1 MNQKL
6 QKFISH
12 ETLQDLIGKLFV
24 VLAIV
29 YLLLFCGESILPGM
43 VMEVFNINILL
54 LFLIGSVGYF
64 AWLDKKGLKNF
75 ELKKIGKILA
85 LAILIILATTI
96 LATLFIVQYKI
107 GIIESIFH
115 IVLAFL
121 IVRLFYEM
129 IN

>member
-6 QKFISH
+6 QKFISQ
-12 ETLQDLIGKLFV
+12 EASQDFIGKLFV

-54 LFLIGSVGYF
+54 LFLIGSIGYF
-64 AWLDKKGLKNF
+64 AWLNKKGLKSF
-75 ELKKIGKILA
+75 ELKISKILA
-85 LAILIILATTI
+85 LATLIILATTI
-96 LATLFIVQYKI
+96 AATLFIVQYKI
-107 GIIESIFH
+107 GAIESIFY
-115 IVLAFL
+115 IILTAL
-121 IVRLFYEM
+121 TAKLFYEM